1 MVRPLRVSHGSIIYD
16 DICPQDVPQL
26 DVVIWTPEPVPPA
39 FQVGGFVLVPRM
51 SATAFM
57 EVKSSAYGG
66 VGKEMTERLARE
78 DELVPPLGIPVHGP
92 LPRASGVLCL
102 RGHDQY
108 DKALDELVGIGKA
121 APTWST

>member
-1 MVRPLRVSHGSIIYD
+1 MAMTPKQFLEEIAGQLASDLTANNAILRFTDNSALIGSHAEATVRRLIRRIVRPLRVSHGSIIYQ

-57 EVKSSAYGG
+57 EVK
-66 VGKEMTERLARE
+66 
-78 DELVPPLGIPVHGP
+78 
-92 LPRASGVLCL
+92 
-102 RGHDQY
+102 
-108 DKALDELVGIGKA
+108 
-121 APTWST
+121 